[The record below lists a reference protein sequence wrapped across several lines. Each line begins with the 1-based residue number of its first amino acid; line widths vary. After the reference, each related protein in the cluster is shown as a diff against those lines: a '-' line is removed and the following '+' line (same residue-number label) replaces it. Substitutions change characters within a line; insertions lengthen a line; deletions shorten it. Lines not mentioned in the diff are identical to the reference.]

1 MADDELAALRAEAEV
16 AISAAISS
24 SEIAREEHELACT
37 FDAATT
43 VAAEVAP

>member
-1 MADDELAALRAEAEV
+1 MLRAEAEL
-16 AISAAISS
+16 AISSAISS
-24 SEIAREEHELACT
+24 SEIAMGEHALACT